1 MITSTETLPTSQ
13 INKVIP
19 LLEKNYGNNL
29 DSDYTEKIQE
39 LDRNFK
45 YTSNSNAYWSEPE
58 HSLLYGTPLYEQ
70 ASLSQKLALNHLHWV
85 LFYKRVADSET
96 ELIHYNTITADC
108 LMAANSEY
116 KMLVELLA
124 HETSQERHHIHAFC
138 LVNYKTTKAL
148 LGKKALIN
156 PVSDEVSVREQK
168 RVQSSNYLSSAA
180 NLIAMFMLKSKK
192 PSETENSRD
201 GKEAKSQV
209 SFPTNGFF
217 NGLSGKSTQPRRQF
231 FSDNWGSYPFLA
243 ANFYAVRY
251 MANLG
256 LKNHEFGLH
265 TYYKKLQK
273 NNEFIA
279 SPTAISHYHFLDEAF
294 HTTTSL
300 FLGRDFHKYL
310 PKPSRYEKWIANLA
324 ILQAQHENL
333 NAISGISTNRFLSDG
348 DAIIFLMKLLQSP
361 VFDMS
366 AQEAMQWIEKCLCQ
380 EHQGFHVNLKVHNH
394 LLSDLRKFAKQLD
407 YLWPVNRNM
416 SVMASGGSIKKSI
429 QNNIKAFNE
438 FAHNYALKENT
449 DSGN

>member
-1 MITSTETLPTSQ
+1 MITSNNNTSPISQ
-13 INKVIP
+13 VNKVIP

-39 LDRNFK
+39 LDRNFN
-45 YTSNSNAYWSEPE
+45 YSANSNAYWSEAK
-58 HSLLYGTPLYEQ
+58 HSILYGTPLYEQ

-85 LFYKRVADSET
+85 FFYKRVADSET

-108 LMAANSEY
+108 LMAANSDY

-124 HETSQERHHIHAFC
+124 HETYQERQHIHAFSQI
-138 LVNYKTTKAL
+138 NYKTTKAV
-148 LGKKALIN
+148 LGKKALVN
-156 PVSDEVSVREQK
+156 PVSDETTVREQK
-168 RVQSSNYLSSAA
+168 RDKSSNYISTAA
-180 NLIAMFMLKSKK
+180 NLIAMMLPGKK
-192 PSETENSRD
+192 QSHAD
-201 GKEAKSQV
+201 FDKYL

-217 NGLSGKSTQPRRQF
+217 NGFSGKSDLSRKQF
-231 FSDNWGSYPFLA
+231 FSDNWRSYPFLA

-251 MANLG
+251 MANLL
-256 LKNHEFGLH
+256 LKNHEFGIH
-265 TYYKKLQK
+265 CYFNKLQK

-310 PKPSRYEKWIANLA
+310 PKASRYEKWIANLA

-348 DAIIFLMKLLQSP
+348 DVMIFLMKLLQSP

-366 AQEAMQWIEKCLCQ
+366 SQEARQWIEKCLCH
-380 EHQGFHVNLKVHNH
+380 EHEGFHVNLKVHNN
-394 LLSDLRKFAKQLD
+394 LLSDLRKFAEQLD
-407 YLWPVNRNM
+407 YLWPINRNM
-416 SVMASGGSIKKSI
+416 SVMASGGSIKKAI
-429 QNNIKAFNE
+429 KNNIKSFNQ
-438 FAHNYALKENT
+438 FSIAL
-449 DSGN
+449 

>member
-1 MITSTETLPTSQ
+1 MITSSNTSPISQ

-39 LDRNFK
+39 LDRNFN
-45 YTSNSNAYWSEPE
+45 YSANSNVYWSEPE
-58 HSLLYGTPLYEQ
+58 HSILYGTPLYEQ

-108 LMAANSEY
+108 LMAANSDY

-124 HETSQERHHIHAFC
+124 HETYQERQHIHAFSQI
-138 LVNYKTTKAL
+138 NYKTTKAL
-148 LGKKALIN
+148 LGKKALVN
-156 PVSDEVSVREQK
+156 PVSHETTVREQK
-168 RVQSSNYLSSAA
+168 SDKSANYISTAA
-180 NLIAMFMLKSKK
+180 NLIAMMLPGKK
-192 PSETENSRD
+192 QSYADSD
-201 GKEAKSQV
+201 KYL

-217 NGLSGKSTQPRRQF
+217 NGFSGKSDISRKQF
-231 FSDNWGSYPFLA
+231 FSDNWRSYPFLA

-251 MANLG
+251 MANLL
-256 LKNHEFGLH
+256 LKNHEFGIH
-265 TYYKKLQK
+265 CYFKKMHK

-348 DAIIFLMKLLQSP
+348 DVIIYLMKLLQSP

-366 AQEAMQWIEKCLCQ
+366 SQEAIQWIEKCLCY
-380 EHQGFHVNLKVHNH
+380 EHEGFHVNLKVHH
-394 LLSDLRKFAKQLD
+394 KLLSELRKFAEQLD
-407 YLWPVNRNM
+407 YLWPVNREM
-416 SVMASGGSIKKSI
+416 RVMASGGSIKKAI
-429 QNNIKAFNE
+429 KNNIKAFNQ
-438 FAHNYALKENT
+438 FSIAI
-449 DSGN
+449 

>member
-1 MITSTETLPTSQ
+1 MITSTQTLSSSPV
-13 INKVIP
+13 NKVIP
-19 LLEKNYGNNL
+19 RLEKNFGNNL

-124 HETSQERHHIHAFC
+124 HETSQERHHIHAFS

-148 LGKKALIN
+148 LGKKALVN
-156 PVSDEVSVREQK
+156 PVADQTAIRDQK
-168 RVQSSNYLSSAA
+168 REKSSYISTAA
-180 NLIAMFMLKSKK
+180 NLIAMMMLKGQKQSHNDSDKYL
-192 PSETENSRD
+192 
-201 GKEAKSQV
+201 

-217 NGLSGKSTQPRRQF
+217 NGFSGKSDLSRKQF
-231 FSDNWGSYPFLA
+231 FSDHWRTYPFLA
-243 ANFYAVRY
+243 ANFYAIRY
-251 MANLG
+251 MANLL
-256 LKNHEFGLH
+256 LKNHEFGIH
-265 TYYKKLQK
+265 CYFRKLQK

-333 NAISGISTNRFLSDG
+333 NAISGISTNRFLGDG
-348 DAIIFLMKLLQSP
+348 DAIIYLMKLLQSP

-366 AQEAMQWIEKCLCQ
+366 AQEAIQWIEKCLCQ

-394 LLSDLRKFAKQLD
+394 LLSDLRKFAEQLD

-438 FAHNYALKENT
+438 FTHNYALKENT

>member
-1 MITSTETLPTSQ
+1 MITSSNTSPISQ

-39 LDRNFK
+39 LDRNFN
-45 YTSNSNAYWSEPE
+45 YSANSNVFWSEPE
-58 HSLLYGTPLYEQ
+58 HSILYGTPLYEQ

-108 LMAANSEY
+108 LMAANSDH

-124 HETSQERHHIHAFC
+124 HETYQERQHIHAFSQI
-138 LVNYKTTKAL
+138 NYKTTKAL
-148 LGKKALIN
+148 LGKKALVN
-156 PVSDEVSVREQK
+156 PVSDETTVREQK
-168 RVQSSNYLSSAA
+168 KDISANYISTAA
-180 NLIAMFMLKSKK
+180 NLLAMMLPGKK
-192 PSETENSRD
+192 QSHADSD
-201 GKEAKSQV
+201 KYL

-217 NGLSGKSTQPRRQF
+217 NGFSGKSDISRKQF
-231 FSDNWGSYPFLA
+231 FSDNWRSYPFLA

-251 MANLG
+251 MANLL
-256 LKNHEFGLH
+256 LKNHEFGIH
-265 TYYKKLQK
+265 CYFKKMHK

-348 DAIIFLMKLLQSP
+348 DVIIFLMKLLQSP

-366 AQEAMQWIEKCLCQ
+366 AQEAIQWIEKCLCY
-380 EHQGFHVNLKVHNH
+380 EHEGFHVNLKVHNK
-394 LLSDLRKFAKQLD
+394 LLSELRKFAYQLD
-407 YLWPVNRNM
+407 YLWPVNKEMR
-416 SVMASGGSIKKSI
+416 VMASGGSIKKAI
-429 QNNIKAFNE
+429 KNNIKAFNQ
-438 FAHNYALKENT
+438 FSIAI
-449 DSGN
+449 